1 MGFLLTELAQRQ
13 GRKDVEGEKVEG
25 REREKDGE
33 PEERQ
38 VHKQLAEQVGP
49 EQVGGGD
56 RGKGKG
62 KTRKV
67 VKRNQGK
74 PDLFWKTPV
83 SQTAHGLFVSYLL

>member
-49 EQVGGGD
+49 EQVGGGTEG
-56 RGKGKG
+56 RAKG
-62 KTRKV
+62 R
-67 VKRNQGK
+67 QGK
-74 PDLFWKTPV
+74 
-83 SQTAHGLFVSYLL
+83 